1 MDRLHVDT
9 VIFGGGVTG
18 LWTLDAVRRSGRS
31 ALLVEGHRL
40 GAGQTI
46 SSQGILHSGL
56 KYSLAGVLTG
66 AAREARE
73 MPQLWRRCLL
83 GEAQPDLRRVTV
95 SAEAFHLW
103 GTQSAASKLGLF
115 GAQLGLQ
122 VTPRTVPRSEYPTVL
137 KSCPGSVYRVDEQV
151 LAPRSL
157 VAALAAPHQEVMLQL
172 DPATEVEFVL
182 EAAGRVSQIRL
193 HSARFGRT
201 LEVDPGMVVLTAG
214 KGNALLRTRL
224 GLDARAMQ
232 LRPLH
237 YVLVRGEMPEFHG
250 HCIDFSKTRVSIT
263 SARDAQGRMVWQI
276 GGQISEDG
284 VQLDPETL
292 IDRTQRELLDVLPGF
307 DLAGTEWTT
316 CRIDRAEGATLG
328 GTRPDSYRLL
338 QEGNVLTAWPT
349 KLVLA
354 PQVAQAVCAALP
366 TAAGSPLQPLLDAL
380 AAWPRPTVALPAWE
394 ELRRWMPV
402 SRALR
407 RPAA

>member
-9 VIFGGGVTG
+9 VIFGGGVAG

-40 GAGQTI
+40 GGGQTI
-46 SSQGILHSGL
+46 ASQGILHSGL

-73 MPQLWRRCLL
+73 MPQFWRRCLL
-83 GEAQPDLRRVTV
+83 GDAVPDLREVTV

-122 VTPRTVPRSEYPTVL
+122 VTPRTVPRAECPAVL
-137 KSCPGSVYRVDEQV
+137 QNCPGAVYRVDEQV
-151 LAPRSL
+151 LSPQSL
-157 VAALAAPHQEVMLQL
+157 VTALAAPQRDVMLQL

-182 EAAGRVSQIRL
+182 QSAGQVREVRL
-193 HSARFGRT
+193 HSARSGRT
-201 LEVDPGMVVLTAG
+201 LQVEPRAIVLTAG

-237 YVLVRGEMPEFHG
+237 YVLVRGDLPEFHG
-250 HCIDFSKTRVSIT
+250 HCIDFHKTRVSIT
-263 SARDAQGRMVWQI
+263 SARDSRGRMVWQI

-284 VQLDPETL
+284 VKLDADSL
-292 IDRTQRELLDVLPGF
+292 ITRAQAELAAVLPGI

-316 CRIDRAEGATLG
+316 CRIDRAEGSTVG
-328 GTRPDSYRLL
+328 GSRPDSYRLL
-338 QEGNVLTAWPT
+338 QEGNVLTIWPT

-366 TAAGSPLQPLLDAL
+366 AVAGGSPQPLEQAL
-380 AAWPRPTVALPAWE
+380 AAWPRPGVALPAWE
-394 ELRRWMPV
+394 ELRRWVPV
-402 SRALR
+402 
-407 RPAA
+407 PAAPRRHAA